1 MGTARRKS
9 SGGVKRRRRI
19 DLSISLLFLGG
30 VALLPLFVTLPY
42 WRSTLIVAMY
52 YTLLSMGW
60 NLLAGYTGQFSM
72 APAAFSMIGAY
83 TSALLALHNVSP
95 SLSIL
100 GGLGATMAIGCLLGY
115 LCLRLRG
122 PYFALTTLAFAEISR
137 LVIANEYNITRGD
150 LGLSVPPLYET
161 EGLSYYYTFL
171 MVCLVAQLSLYF
183 LIQSRIGLYLQAIRE
198 DEVAAQGRG
207 INVVIWK
214 TMASALSSGL
224 CGLAGALYVH
234 FIQLASP
241 DMGTVLQT
249 GLIISM
255 NVIGGM
261 GTLVGPL
268 MGAFLIQL
276 TAEYVREFGFYHM
289 IVFAL
294 LMMIVVRFFREG
306 LYGLFL
312 KGYHG

>member
-1 MGTARRKS
+1 MGTVRRKS
-9 SGGVKRRRRI
+9 QRSVKQRRRI
-19 DLSISLLFLGG
+19 DLLISLLFWGG
-30 VALLPLFVTLPY
+30 VALLPLFITLPY

-52 YTLLSMGW
+52 YTLLTMGW

-72 APAAFSMIGAY
+72 APAAFGMIGAY
-83 TSALLALHNVSP
+83 TSALLTLQEFSP
-95 SLSIL
+95 LVGIL
-100 GGLGATMAIGCLLGY
+100 GGIGVTFGVGWLLGH

-122 PYFALTTLAFAEISR
+122 PYFALTTLAFAEIVR
-137 LVIANEYNITRGD
+137 LVIANEYEITRGD
-150 LGLSVPPLYET
+150 LGLSVPPLYQGGE
-161 EGLSYYYTFL
+161 LPYYYTFL
-171 MVCLVAQLSLYF
+171 LICLGVQLCLYF
-183 LIQSRIGLYLQAIRE
+183 LMQSRIGLYLQAIRE

-207 INVVIWK
+207 VDVVKWK
-214 TMASALSSGL
+214 TMASALSSAL

-241 DMGTVLQT
+241 DMGTILQT

-268 MGAFLIQL
+268 IGAFLVQV

-289 IVFAL
+289 IIFAL

-306 LYGLFL
+306 VYGLFL
-312 KGYHG
+312 RVYHG